1 MLSSGGEGWKSTS
14 IEQVDDERMFCRTAF
29 RRELLRLR
37 RLQQSHLVRIIA
49 VCSYGAEQRLNA
61 IVVEYPSYGDLK
73 RYLRQNFVGTAAA
86 FDATGT
92 TSRQPLSRLKLV
104 ASIIPR
110 IIIITLLFH
119 TIADNPQLHNK
130 LPRRTAQM
138 QLNTKNQL

>member
-1 MLSSGGEGWKSTS
+1 MEVRGGSRRV
-14 IEQVDDERMFCRTAF
+14 EQVDDERMFCRTAF

-37 RLQQSHLVRIIA
+37 RLQQSHLVRLIA

-92 TSRQPLSRLKLV
+92 TSRQPLSNFRRLKLV

-130 LPRRTAQM
+130 LPRRTALIQI
-138 QLNTKNQL
+138 KKIK